1 MLLLIT
7 RYRFLSLFMILLAF
21 CLFNAVRSQIGW
33 PDKTDIVFAILIA
46 SSLLIIGHKERSVL
60 LLIAAIVL
68 IDLVLLVLSYY
79 CNESF
84 INGFSFL
91 ITIVF
96 LILMTTLC
104 LYFTLKDKTISVTT
118 LFGSLSAY
126 LFIGLVFAYLYLF
139 VEWLSPMSFSQLNTA
154 QETQAIYFS
163 FITLTTVGFGEI
175 VPLKP
180 IAQTI
185 VWFEAFT
192 GQSYLALIIGQLIGR
207 YVAEQ
212 IHVKG

>member
-1 MLLLIT
+1 
-7 RYRFLSLFMILLAF
+7 MILLAF
-21 CLFNAVRSQIGW
+21 CLFKAVNAQLGW
-33 PDKTDIVFAILIA
+33 SDRTDIVFAILTA

-60 LLIAAIVL
+60 FLITSIVL
-68 IDLVLLVLSYY
+68 IDLVLLVLRHY
-79 CNESF
+79 CNEST
-84 INGFSFL
+84 INGLSFL

-96 LILMTTLC
+96 LILMTNLC

-154 QETQAIYFS
+154 QETQAMYFS

-180 IAQTI
+180 IAQTL
-185 VWFEAFT
+185 VWFEAFI

-212 IHVKG
+212 IHLKG